1 MMPDL
6 FIAANHRKKKKK
18 EMKEFFIKPE
28 NKEIIKDIKGKGPQN
43 ALAAFAIHPR
53 SVRAEIQDK
62 DEETILFLRRHI
74 ITNVGWMLLILG
86 LILVPPL
93 AFSFF
98 SFSVV
103 PLNFRIMGVIGWY
116 LLTFAF
122 AFERFLTWFFNIYIV
137 TDERIID
144 INFVNILLKDVS
156 EMKIDR
162 IQDISSKTE
171 GFVRSFFRYG
181 DVFIQTA
188 AHVPE
193 VCFEAVPYPSSVTT
207 VLNDLIL
214 QEEQERLE
222 GRIK

>member
-6 FIAANHRKKKKK
+6 FVANNHRKRKKK
-18 EMKEFFIKPE
+18 EKKDFLKPE
-28 NKEIIKDIKGKGPQN
+28 NNETIREIKKRGPQN
-43 ALAAFAIHPR
+43 ALATFAVHPKNI
-53 SVRAEIQDK
+53 RAKIQDR
-62 DEETILFLRRHI
+62 DEETILFLRRHL

-86 LILVPPL
+86 LILVPL
-93 AFSFF
+93 FAFAFF
-98 SFSVV
+98 SFATI
-103 PLNFRIMGVIGWY
+103 PLSFRIMGLIFWY
-116 LLTFAF
+116 LITFAF

-193 VCFEAVPYPSSVTT
+193 VCFEAVPYPSSVTA

-214 QEEQERLE
+214 QEEQEKLE
-222 GRIK
+222 GRVK